1 MSKAGDMYKNP
12 TTRYCE
18 LFVHVFGSL
27 GTARFK
33 TQQETSSKDK
43 NNKFLANIAYGSRF
57 KKRLTVP
64 LGSPEPMIL

>member
-1 MSKAGDMYKNP
+1 MLKAGDMYKNP
-12 TTRYCE
+12 TRRYCE

-57 KKRLTVP
+57 
-64 LGSPEPMIL
+64 